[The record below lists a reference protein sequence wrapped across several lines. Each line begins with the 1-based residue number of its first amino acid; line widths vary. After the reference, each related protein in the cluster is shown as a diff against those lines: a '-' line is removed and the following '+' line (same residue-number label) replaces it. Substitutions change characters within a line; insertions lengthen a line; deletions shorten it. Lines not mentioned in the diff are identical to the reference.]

1 MKKRVTLIED
11 DQDSCL
17 LFKHILAIAGYDVQ
31 HYNDGSDF
39 FQSQVPATDL
49 YILDLCLPGIDGI
62 ALTKYLRTREESRNT
77 PVLIISANHAIL
89 NKVTK
94 AGATAFLAKP
104 FQLSDFSKAVHDLIH
119 RSADMNRSQ
128 PALVQQATC

>member
-1 MKKRVTLIED
+1 MKKRVILIED

-31 HYNDGSDF
+31 HYNDGSHF
-39 FQSQVPATDL
+39 FQSQVGAADL
-49 YILDLCLPGIDGI
+49 YIFDICLPGIDGI

-77 PVLIISANHAIL
+77 PVLIISSNHAIA

-104 FQLSDFSKAVHDLIH
+104 FQLSDFSKAVRELIH
-119 RSADMNRSQ
+119 RSADTYTSQ
-128 PALVQQATC
+128 PALVEQPAC